1 LARHLAPVLPIGRRA
16 PGHCLPGILRA
27 VAARLPRDAS
37 LRARPGRRRARNEEY
52 DAGRAGGFC
61 DSSSA
66 LPNSQSRAGS
76 PATISRMI
84 RAATSLSVFIGRFE
98 ALGEGQARPNCTAGP
113 APAVL
118 GLVSACGD
126 IDLTRLD
133 TASIALSGRASCVRG
148 MSTGRSRRTLSN
160 NEHDTKT
167 TDKANESSCLPAFSF
182 RWCEG
187 VGAHAT
193 ERNTECASCN
203 QPTCSDAF
211 RGAGERR
218 IPFARFY
225 RTINPIWS
233 APASRINEK
242 TLTAA
247 VSAVQLPF
255 ATGRCR
261 LPQEESHDI
270 SVALGRQRKSFVR

>member
-1 LARHLAPVLPIGRRA
+1 MP
-16 PGHCLPGILRA
+16 
-27 VAARLPRDAS
+27 D
-37 LRARPGRRRARNEEY
+37 
-52 DAGRAGGFC
+52 
-61 DSSSA
+61 
-66 LPNSQSRAGS
+66 
-76 PATISRMI
+76 
-84 RAATSLSVFIGRFE
+84 
-98 ALGEGQARPNCTAGP
+98 CTAGP
-113 APAVL
+113 APAVI

-126 IDLTRLD
+126 IDLTRLG

-148 MSTGRSRRTLSN
+148 MSTGGSPRTPSN
-160 NEHDTKT
+160 DEHDMKT
-167 TDKANESSCLPAFSF
+167 TDKANESSRLPAFSF

-187 VGAHAT
+187 AGANAT
-193 ERNTECASCN
+193 GRNTECASCN

-247 VSAVQLPF
+247 VGAVLLPSA
-255 ATGRCR
+255 AGRVSCAACGNPTTFLWHSGHR
-261 LPQEESHDI
+261 ASPS
-270 SVALGRQRKSFVR
+270 